1 MDQAKFESLL
11 ADFKQ
16 HSSTDN
22 SIFDLEAKAG
32 SYTSPLVLLVH
43 GIGGNA
49 QHWFDPST
57 MNVNDTWLFDLT
69 SHPTTKKVGLST
81 SIPYQPQ
88 NVTSWT
94 NFLNQNSIT
103 YVNFSQAKAGDL
115 LEYATKEV
123 VDLLT
128 GLEEKVFQPFAQDA
142 TANNEP
148 VPPLI
153 ILCHSR
159 GGLVTRAAL
168 KQLGSSGTPHLKKV
182 ITLCTPHHGSF
193 MPRLS
198 NDYNNTLHQ
207 QLDFTHLAD
216 ALPGPIR
223 SFFKQHILD
232 FFNDLSNQVRQAL
245 LHSFGTLAQSP
256 GFDELIPESPTLQAL
271 KQDEQ
276 PLPGVQYYSFGG
288 SNPTFV
294 NFFLSLAG
302 QTFKLLETASPLLVD
317 MLSRIPGI
325 HDTYGGLAELSRGD
339 SAVSQT
345 SSRWPDTFQ
354 ALHQDLHLN
363 HMQALV
369 DPALQQSVLQTIRA

>member
-1 MDQAKFESLL
+1 MDQATFESLL
-11 ADFKQ
+11 EDFRQ

-32 SYTSPLVLLVH
+32 TYTSPLVLLVH

-49 QHWFDPST
+49 QHWFDPTT
-57 MNVNDTWLFDLT
+57 MNVNDTWLFDIN
-69 SHPTTKKVGLST
+69 SHPSSKNVGLST
-81 SIPYQPQ
+81 SAPYQPQ

-94 NFLNQNSIT
+94 TFLNQNSIT

-128 GLEEKVFQPFAQDA
+128 GLEERVFQPLAQDA
-142 TANNEP
+142 AANNEP
-148 VPPLI
+148 VPALI

-159 GGLVTRAAL
+159 GGLVTRSAL
-168 KQLGSSGTPHLKKV
+168 KQLGSSGIPHLKKV

-216 ALPGPIR
+216 DLPGPIR
-223 SFFKQHILD
+223 TLFKQHILD

-256 GFDELIPESPTLQAL
+256 GFDELIPGSPTLQAL
-271 KQDEQ
+271 IQDEQ

-302 QTFKLLETASPLLVD
+302 QTFKLLETASPMLVD
-317 MLSRIPGI
+317 MLSRIPAI
-325 HDTYGGLAELSRGD
+325 HDTYGGLAELSKGD

-345 SSRWPDTFQ
+345 SSRWPDPFQ
-354 ALHQDLHLN
+354 APHQDLHLN

-369 DPALQQSVLQTIRA
+369 DPALQQAVLQTIRA

>member
-11 ADFKQ
+11 TDFKQ
-16 HSSTDN
+16 HASTDN
-22 SIFDLEAKAG
+22 VIFDLEAKPG
-32 SYTSPLVLLVH
+32 TYTSPIVLMVH

-49 QHWFDPST
+49 QHWFDPTT

-69 SHPTTKKVGLST
+69 SHSSSKNMGLST
-81 SIPYQPQ
+81 SAPYQPQ

-94 NFLNQNSIT
+94 TFLNQNSIT
-103 YVNFSQAKAGDL
+103 YINFSQAKAGDL
-115 LEYATKEV
+115 LVYATKEV
-123 VDLLT
+123 VDLLN
-128 GLEEKVFQPFAQDA
+128 GLEERVFQPFAQDA
-142 TANNEP
+142 AANNGP
-148 VPPLI
+148 MPPLI

-168 KQLGSSGTPHLKKV
+168 KQLGSSAIPHLKKV

-198 NDYNNTLHQ
+198 NDYNNSLHQ

-223 SFFKQHILD
+223 SFFKQHILI

-256 GFDELIPESPTLQAL
+256 GFDELVPDSPTLQAL

-325 HDTYGGLAELSRGD
+325 HETYGGLAELSRGD

-354 ALHQDLHLN
+354 APHQDLHLN

-369 DPALQQSVLQTIRA
+369 DPALQQAVLQIIRA